1 VPKGKLL
8 KKSKDEMSNHSSG
21 SLTVYMENMPYVYM
35 QRVQEHRS
43 PMATRMVLAGLI
55 LLVLGG
61 LGTVSSIL
69 NQSTILAFVSLTL
82 ILWGCLFTLV
92 LPSKY
97 VKSEIMDHMS
107 SSSLSAIDQII
118 KDLNLKG
125 KPVYIPVPRGLY
137 LPYLRGMKNEFVY
150 IPEKDIEIEAAL
162 EQAFTRKPKGL
173 RLTPPGLALA
183 DLLETKSRLK
193 FYDLET
199 DTLIELLPTLI
210 TREAELA
217 ENLEISLKEGRA
229 HTTIKNAACQD
240 LCALASRMENICPY
254 IGCPI
259 TSSIACILTRVTNRP
274 IILESCLLR
283 NNMIEAH
290 YQILQ

>member
-1 VPKGKLL
+1 MRHPH
-8 KKSKDEMSNHSSG
+8 HS
-21 SLTVYMENMPYVYM
+21 
-35 QRVQEHRS
+35 RS
-43 PMATRMVLAGLI
+43 PLPVYKENLPYDYVASTGASFPMTTRIVLVGLI
-55 LLVLGG
+55 LLILGG

-69 NQSTILAFVSLTL
+69 YQSTVLAFVGLTL

-97 VKSEIMDHMS
+97 VKSEIMDYMS

-150 IPEKDIEIEAAL
+150 ISEKDTEIEAAL

-199 DTLIELLPTLI
+199 DSLIELLPTLI
-210 TREAELA
+210 TRELELA
-217 ENLEISLKEGRA
+217 EDFEISVKEGRA
-229 HTTIKNAACQD
+229 HATMKNVACQD
-240 LCALASRMENICPY
+240 LCALASRMHNICPY

-290 YQILQ
+290 YRILQ